1 MLLGVQK
8 SLGQHLM
15 KEKGKKQTNT
25 QNYQPDSLQ
34 AAQFKHHLLRH
45 RGAARGK
52 VLMNQVNL

>member
-8 SLGQHLM
+8 NSWSASYEG
-15 KEKGKKQTNT
+15 EGKKQTNT

-34 AAQFKHHLLRH
+34 AAQLKHHLLRH

-52 VLMNQVNL
+52 VLMNHVNL